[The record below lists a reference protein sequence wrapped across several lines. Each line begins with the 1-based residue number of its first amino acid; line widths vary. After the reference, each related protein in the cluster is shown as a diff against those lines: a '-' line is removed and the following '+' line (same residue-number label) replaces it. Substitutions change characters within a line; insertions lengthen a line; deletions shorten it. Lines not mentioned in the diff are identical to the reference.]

1 MSAKNMAER
10 SVEKRLV
17 EGVEA
22 LGGVTMKL
30 EVPGSRF
37 WPDRLLIGPNGQV
50 VFVELKTDAGRLSRG
65 QDARIA
71 QLRAL
76 NHMVAVLLYRFLK
89 LFLSL
94 STINDYKVV
103 QPVLF
108 KHG

>member
-65 QDARIA
+65 QEARIA

-76 NHMVAVLLYRFLK
+76 NHMVAVL
-89 LFLSL
+89 
-94 STINDYKVV
+94 
-103 QPVLF
+103 
-108 KHG
+108 HGADAVDHFIETLTFAWGRIK